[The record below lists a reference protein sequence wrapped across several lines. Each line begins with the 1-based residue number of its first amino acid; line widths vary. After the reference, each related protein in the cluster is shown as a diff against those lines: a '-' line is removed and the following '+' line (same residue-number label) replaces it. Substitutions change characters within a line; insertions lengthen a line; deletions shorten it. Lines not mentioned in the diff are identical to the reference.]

1 MTRKV
6 TRRPARRSPRGAR
19 PAPRRAASSPV
30 AGYHFVFREAELEA
44 LVAGRMPRRLVH
56 YARACLMPL
65 AEWCTRKREGTD
77 GTR

>member
-1 MTRKV
+1 
-6 TRRPARRSPRGAR
+6 
-19 PAPRRAASSPV
+19 V